1 MSIRGHFLAGIG
13 AAAAAS
19 VLRPAPA
26 VAQAA
31 FRVDVH
37 HHLAPPQ
44 YVKAALT
51 HSRMDPSVAAWTP
64 ERSLADMEAAGV
76 ATAILSVSNP
86 GVYFGDAAE
95 ARSLARSSNEYGAEL
110 IHSNPGRFGMFAALP
125 LPDIDGT
132 LGEIAYAL
140 DTLALDGVGMFTSY
154 GAKWLGDPFF
164 APVWEEL
171 NRRRAVVFTHP
182 VINACCGSLIPFVN
196 PRVIEFGAETA
207 RTIASFVFSGAAARY
222 PNVRVIFSH
231 AGGTMPFL
239 IERFTEMGKEPAM
252 AANVPSGVVNTLQ
265 RFYYDTAQSSNP
277 EALGA
282 LTKLVPTSQVLFGSD
297 FPFRTETEHVKNLH
311 GCGFS
316 GKQLAAIERGNASRL
331 IARLA

>member
-1 MSIRGHFLAGIG
+1 
-13 AAAAAS
+13 
-19 VLRPAPA
+19 
-26 VAQAA
+26 
-31 FRVDVH
+31 VDVH
-37 HHLAPPQ
+37 HHLAPPA

-51 HSRMDPSVAAWTP
+51 HSRLDPSVAAWSP

-76 ATAILSVSNP
+76 ATAIVSVSNP
-86 GVYFGDAAE
+86 GVYFGEATE
-95 ARSLARSSNEYGAEL
+95 ARSLARISNEYGAEL
-110 IHSNPGRFGMFAALP
+110 IRSYPGRFGMFAALP
-125 LPDIDGT
+125 LPDIDGA
-132 LGEIAYAL
+132 LGEIAYAM
-140 DTLALDGVGMFTSY
+140 DTLGLDGVGLFTSY
-154 GAKWLGDPFF
+154 GAKWLGDPYF

-182 VINACCGSLIPFVN
+182 VVNSCCGTLIPFVN
-196 PRVIEFGAETA
+196 PRVIEFGADTA

-252 AANVPSGVVNTLQ
+252 AANVPSGVVNALR

-277 EALGA
+277 EAIGA
-282 LTKLVPTSQVLFGSD
+282 LTKLVPVSQVLFGSD
-297 FPFRTETEHVKNLH
+297 FPFRTEAEHVHNLR
-311 GCGFS
+311 GCGFTA
-316 GKQLAAIERGNASRL
+316 KQLGAIERGNAAGL